1 MRKSLTI
8 LIALV
13 LLASML
19 GASFGKTTAA
29 ASIRV
34 MTFFAYDNPEVEKA
48 VVAAFEAAHPDIK
61 VQLDLTKYDDIFT
74 KLKADLAA
82 GTPPDIISMNF
93 ENLRQFAALGALEPV
108 DSYIKRDNYDLG
120 IYYPNTLAMHT
131 VDKALYGLP
140 ATFSDNVLYFN
151 KKLFDDAK
159 IAYPDSTW
167 DWAKLVEVAKTFVK
181 DTNGDGIID
190 QYGYG
195 PAWWPMYLFMYNT
208 NVLTPENSKCAL
220 TTPDGLK
227 AVQAYVDLSLK
238 DKITANKEAQ
248 ASQGDYD
255 RFIAGKLAM
264 YDAGPWAVKPFNDNI
279 KGFTFDVAENPKGAA
294 KGTFLYSNAYAITTG
309 SKAKDAAWE
318 FLKFATGAEGS
329 TIRQKGQF
337 EISAVKSVADA
348 IFVSSMKGQSPEHPE
363 VFMSSVAFGQK
374 LSENPHFAEMLDAIQ
389 PELDLALTGA
399 KSVPDA
405 MAEACAAVDKLA
417 ASK

>member
-1 MRKSLTI
+1 MKKRLSI
-8 LIALV
+8 LVGLV
-13 LLASML
+13 LLSSL
-19 GASFGKTTAA
+19 LFGHQGKTTAA
-29 ASIRV
+29 ANIRV
-34 MTFFAYDNPEVEKA
+34 MTFFAYDNPEVEQA
-48 VVAAFEAAHPDIK
+48 VVAAFEAAHPDIQ

-74 KLKADLAA
+74 KFKADLAA
-82 GTPPDIISMNF
+82 GTPPDVISMNF

-108 DSYIKRDNYDLG
+108 DSYVKRDNYDLS

-151 KKLFDDAK
+151 KKLFDQAG
-159 IAYPDSTW
+159 IPYPDNTW
-167 DWAKLVEVAKTFVK
+167 DWAKLVEVAKKFVK
-181 DTNGDGIID
+181 DTNGSGIID

-195 PAWWPMYLFMYNT
+195 PAWWPMYLFLFNT
-208 NVLTPENSKCAL
+208 NVLTPDNSKCAL
-220 TTPDGLK
+220 TAPEGLT
-227 AVQAYVDLSLK
+227 AVQTYVDLSLK

-279 KGFTFDVAENPKGAA
+279 KGFTFDVAENPKGAV

-318 FLKFATGAEGS
+318 FLKFATSATGS

-337 EISAVKSVADA
+337 EISAVQSVADS
-348 IFVSSMKGQSPEHPE
+348 IFVSSMKGKSPEHPE
-363 VFMSSVAFGQK
+363 VFLSSVSFGQK
-374 LSENPHFAEMLDAIQ
+374 LSEHPRFSEMMDAIQ
-389 PELDLALTGA
+389 PELDLALAGT

-405 MAEACAAVDKLA
+405 MTAACAAVDRLA
-417 ASK
+417 SSN